1 MLWHFFLAVVFTYP
15 TAKSSFIFPSVDLDI
30 ISFQKQEKKPRTSVS
45 PSNMLH
51 ICALCSG
58 SSKFS

>member
-30 ISFQKQEKKPRTSVS
+30 IISFQKQEKKNPNICVS
-45 PSNMLH
+45 FQFATHLRVM
-51 ICALCSG
+51 
-58 SSKFS
+58 